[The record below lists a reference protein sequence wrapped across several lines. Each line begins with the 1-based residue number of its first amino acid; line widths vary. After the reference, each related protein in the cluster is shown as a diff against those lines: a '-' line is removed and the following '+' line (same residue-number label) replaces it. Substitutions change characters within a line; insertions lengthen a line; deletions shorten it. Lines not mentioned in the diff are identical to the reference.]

1 MRQVFSS
8 PRLENVERVAQ
19 LLRDAGI
26 EVRINNGRSYKS
38 HIRGDFSYRDQDS
51 PRPSVWVIRS
61 DQQAPARAL
70 LRDAGLIDTT
80 RGENA
85 YKLPSFR
92 TEAPVAITDPARRR
106 ALIMKAGLLAVIVVV
121 LGLGMVHTLNQPPRA
136 QMQAQAAPPFDG
148 SVAATLI
155 PVARAVLA
163 SEIGNADTPVACL
176 AVDGKDAPDALIG
189 PLQAAT
195 RAVVPGSH
203 CERVADE
210 ATGSYHRASNREA
223 TLVDVSG
230 FRPSDP
236 DSGTIELSLYHHRM
250 WASYKTLEVKR
261 VDGVWQV
268 VRVVKHVRT

>member
-19 LLRDAGI
+19 LLRDEGI

-61 DQQAPARAL
+61 DQQAPARAI

-80 RGENA
+80 RGDNA
-85 YKLPSFR
+85 YRLPSFR
-92 TEAPVAITDPARRR
+92 TEAPIPVSDPARRR
-106 ALIMKAGLLAVIVVV
+106 ALLMKVGLLTVIVVV
-121 LGLGMVHTLNQPPRA
+121 LGLGMVHTFNQPPRA
-136 QMQAQAAPPFDG
+136 QMQAQAVPPFDG
-148 SVAATLI
+148 SIAATLI

-163 SEIGNADTPVACL
+163 SEIGNVDTPVACL
-176 AVDGKDAPDALIG
+176 SVDGKDAPDALIG
-189 PLQAAT
+189 PMQAPT
-195 RAVVPGSH
+195 RAAVPASH

-210 ATGSYHRASNREA
+210 EKGSFHRASSREA
-223 TLVDVSG
+223 TLVDISR
-230 FRPSDP
+230 FRPSAP
-236 DSGTIELSLYHHRM
+236 DTGTIEVSLYHHRM

-261 VDGVWQV
+261 VDGAWQV
-268 VRVVKHVRT
+268 AKVVKHVRT